1 MAKHFKL
8 DRIGTFLAYGIM
20 NIHQNGKE
28 ENIVA
33 IQYYLDDLMVI
44 KGTDVL
50 KLFLI
55 LGMNSY
61 SNLDLLE
68 PYEFDMP
75 QLNIASLENCY
86 RQIKSNFQMKKKVF
100 VDRQKPMKTIYLEPS
115 PCSNVTTNPNC
126 KAYCDWHENAVE
138 NLPSKIKSLLGYKTL
153 KLFHKKHFFY
163 LKSFQAINSKCK
175 S

>member
-1 MAKHFKL
+1 MMAKHFKL

-75 QLNIASLENCY
+75 QLN
-86 RQIKSNFQMKKKVF
+86 
-100 VDRQKPMKTIYLEPS
+100 T
-115 PCSNVTTNPNC
+115 
-126 KAYCDWHENAVE
+126 
-138 NLPSKIKSLLGYKTL
+138 
-153 KLFHKKHFFY
+153 
-163 LKSFQAINSKCK
+163 
-175 S
+175 